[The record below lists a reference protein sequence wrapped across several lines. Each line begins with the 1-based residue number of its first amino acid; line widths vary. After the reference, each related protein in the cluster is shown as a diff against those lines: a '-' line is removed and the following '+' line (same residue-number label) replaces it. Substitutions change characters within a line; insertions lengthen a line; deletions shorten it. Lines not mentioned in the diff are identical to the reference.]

1 MPMSTRYV
9 LARCRPE
16 YSSYSSDVHRLLPA
30 GLRVAQPCRYCFY
43 SMVQKWVFRPA
54 GTTRCPDKR
63 EIWDWAPCEISRLSR
78 RKCGNTAPKTVKI
91 SNFGHKK
98 SLGVQKWYGPPLSYG
113 LVGIVSRAPA
123 VDEKV
128 LFFCLFVCLSRFG
141 ITKFVI
147 TETLYSSIRP
157 YYQYNYGV
165 TACMKACSCA
175 PILNF
180 LFGPQI
186 FFHRGKFIPKIA
198 IFEILRL

>member
-91 SNFGHKK
+91 SNFGRKFV
-98 SLGVQKWYGPPLSYG
+98 LQGR
-113 LVGIVSRAPA
+113 LVCNI
-123 VDEKV
+123 
-128 LFFCLFVCLSRFG
+128 L
-141 ITKFVI
+141 TKFSAFV
-147 TETLYSSIRP
+147 R
-157 YYQYNYGV
+157 
-165 TACMKACSCA
+165 A
-175 PILNF
+175 
-180 LFGPQI
+180 
-186 FFHRGKFIPKIA
+186 HR
-198 IFEILRL
+198 